1 MDFLVEATDKI
12 KKLMAQGYKA
22 EQFDLQ
28 TLILLGLAT
37 DTREMLLMARKNQKH
52 IEKLAKD
59 NG

>member
-1 MDFLVEATDKI
+1 MDFLTIATDKL
-12 KKLMAQGYKA
+12 KRELARGTPAQD
-22 EQFDLQ
+22 FDLN
-28 TLILLGLAT
+28 LLLLLALAT